1 MSAWKLYRRTL
12 EDALSTVERS
22 RAAQVGEHAAHL
34 AQDKLESASG
44 KARDTVQDTGRRS
57 SQKLEDEAK
66 DVACVRTDLE
76 LAVLDG
82 TEAEGVEF
90 AGSCVTTEQDRVGE
104 VHAEDSVHLV
114 DQTVGLDT
122 VDKALGNG
130 LVVAVVPGAIF
141 LLVSTEESG
150 DSLDVRDVVLLAIGV
165 ELGQESGISVQEKT
179 SGSEEEVR
187 VLFVL

>member
-1 MSAWKLYRRTL
+1 MLGRSIYRQTL

-34 AQDKLESASG
+34 AQDKLEGASG
-44 KARDTVQDTGRRS
+44 KARDTVQDTRRRS

-66 DVACVRTDLE
+66 DIAGVRTDLE

-82 TEAEGVEF
+82 TEAEGVEL
-90 AGSCVTTEQDRVGE
+90 AGSCVATEQDRVGE

-114 DQTVGLDT
+114 DEAISVDT
-122 VDKALGNG
+122 IDEALGDG
-130 LVVAVVPGAIF
+130 LIVAIAPCSVFI
-141 LLVSTEESG
+141 LVSTKESRDG
-150 DSLDVRDVVLLAIGV
+150 LDVRDVVLLAIGV
-165 ELGQESGISVQEKT
+165 ELGQESGISVQEET